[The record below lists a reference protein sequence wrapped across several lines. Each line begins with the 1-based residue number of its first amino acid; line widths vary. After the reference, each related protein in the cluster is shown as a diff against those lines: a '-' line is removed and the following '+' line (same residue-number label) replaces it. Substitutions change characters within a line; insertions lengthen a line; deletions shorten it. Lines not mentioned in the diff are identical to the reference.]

1 MSRGGAGRNERTLG
15 VGARKGETEGGGR
28 NVWDCREGEMYGG
41 SSAGCGGKTSSFL
54 SQNTSNLLTS
64 KFPVEGACRVWG
76 TMKVHY
82 QFRI

>member
-1 MSRGGAGRNERTLG
+1 MREHLE
-15 VGARKGETEGGGR
+15 VGQGKGKLRVVGR

-41 SSAGCGGKTSSFL
+41 SSAGCGEETSSFV
-54 SQNTSNLLTS
+54 SQNTSNHQTA
-64 KFPVEGACRVWG
+64 KFPVEGAHRVWG